1 MLTMHTIGCIISYNA
16 TFLVLRVEK
25 GSIYIPLG
33 EVVNVYTNALEET
46 RICLQGAVRGITLS
60 HFERQKPRP

>member
-1 MLTMHTIGCIISYNA
+1 MKTSLYCTLPDSITYLSPMDLSKQHSVSRLTMHTIGCIISYNA

-33 EVVNVYTNALEET
+33 KVVNV
-46 RICLQGAVRGITLS
+46 
-60 HFERQKPRP
+60 